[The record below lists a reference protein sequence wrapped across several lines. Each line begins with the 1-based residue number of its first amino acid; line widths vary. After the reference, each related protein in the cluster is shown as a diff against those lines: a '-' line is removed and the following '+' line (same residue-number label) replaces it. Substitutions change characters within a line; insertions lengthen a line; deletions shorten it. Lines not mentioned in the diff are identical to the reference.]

1 MKNIDYWGQMNDIYR
16 NYIKCSP
23 TRAAIGCQDLNKLYQ
38 IEIVNLL
45 AYKVAK

>member
-1 MKNIDYWGQMNDIYR
+1 MK
-16 NYIKCSP
+16 KKFE

-38 IEIVNLL
+38 IEVVNQF